1 MLRVDLPGACGTPV
15 VVATSKTIA
24 ATIETER
31 DGDDDPDRDEPHL
44 KRGGFP

>member
-1 MLRVDLPGACGTPV
+1 M
-15 VVATSKTIA
+15 ATSKMSA

-44 KRGGFP
+44 QPGGFP